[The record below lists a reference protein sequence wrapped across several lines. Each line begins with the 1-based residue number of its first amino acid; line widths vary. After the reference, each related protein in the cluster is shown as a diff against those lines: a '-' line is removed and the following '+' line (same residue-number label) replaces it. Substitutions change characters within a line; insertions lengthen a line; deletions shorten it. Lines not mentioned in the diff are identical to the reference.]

1 MGGTVE
7 EAEGAFVARGAGDEE
22 VPSVL
27 EVKEMDLGE
36 PLYLM
41 SVLPNLTG
49 S

>member
-1 MGGTVE
+1 MGGTIE
-7 EAEGAFVARGAGDEE
+7 EEGEFEARGAGDEE
-22 VPSVL
+22 VFSLV

-36 PLYLM
+36 PLYPM